1 MATWG
6 LAEAKAKLSEVVEMA
21 ERHEP
26 QEITRNGKLVAMIVS
41 REEWETRKALPPLRP
56 AKGMSAWDA
65 MRPSWNN
72 RVDKFVTE
80 RNRTPARAAKF

>member
-6 LAEAKAKLSEVVEMA
+6 LAEAKAKFSEVVERA

-26 QEITRNGKLVAMIVS
+26 QEITRNGKPVAVIVS
-41 REEWETRKALPPLRP
+41 REEWEARKAMPPIRP

-65 MRPSWNN
+65 MRPSKLG
-72 RVDKFVTE
+72 RAGDFTAE
-80 RNRTPARAAKF
+80 RDRTSARAAKF